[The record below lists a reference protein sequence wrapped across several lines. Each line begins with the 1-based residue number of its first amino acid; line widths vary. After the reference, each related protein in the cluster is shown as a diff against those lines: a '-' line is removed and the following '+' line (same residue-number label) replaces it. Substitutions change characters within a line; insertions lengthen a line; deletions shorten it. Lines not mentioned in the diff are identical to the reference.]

1 MQTTKYLLLFVF
13 RTIVPLMDGHNRAFC
28 AAKLRQKIL
37 ETGYTR
43 KHVARKAGFS
53 YEYIG
58 HVIRGFK
65 RPSVRAIRLLAL
77 ALNCSPDDLC
87 DFENIAS

>member
-43 KHVARKAGFS
+43 KHVARKS
-53 YEYIG
+53 DLSTDYIG
-58 HVIRGFK
+58 YLIRGER

-87 DFENIAS
+87 DFENMAS